1 MANGDKLLAVKHLGS
16 LVQFPN
22 CESLAHKT
30 LKKKWMCSEKKYSKC
45 TCMEVCFHSFN
56 LENAIKIR
64 QIKPKTPEQVAAT
77 GLYPAKTTLYKK
89 KFGNLKTGNPYL
101 KLC

>member
-1 MANGDKLLAVKHLGS
+1 
-16 LVQFPN
+16 
-22 CESLAHKT
+22 
-30 LKKKWMCSEKKYSKC
+30 
-45 TCMEVCFHSFN
+45 MEVCFHSFN

-89 KFGNLKTGNPYL
+89 NSGTWKQETPN
-101 KLC
+101 